1 MGKVKRRPIG
11 VTCTK
16 PHLEPIMSAK
26 TAEEM
31 LAVFQ
36 DMEASLDETDLGL
49 ASMKVAA
56 QLQKEGKDPEQA
68 LSFAHK
74 ALKNLDEEGE
84 HAILV
89 SLALHL
95 IGCVNLNFE
104 RYDDS
109 LEYLTRAER
118 LLGRIEKEGLAKVE
132 DIRTMMRAVYD
143 ELANVNTSLGRV
155 DEALDSGKKSLEILE
170 MTGEMGRMELAEE
183 YRTLA
188 NALLHV
194 SNNFKE
200 ALPLGLKVLEIHR
213 EELGEDS
220 VEVAH
225 DRKLL
230 GAIYSCAGE
239 HDKALEQFE
248 LSRKVKH
255 CLLSSDLLSVE
266 MDAAEMQISLG
277 KYDEAFNTMKGIF
290 QQTKDEKDS
299 ENQASMF
306 ILIGKALCDQGK
318 FADSKGCLE
327 FACKILDKKEAVS
340 PRFVTKACIDVAEI
354 YEDMNDFETAVSFLK
369 RALVLIKKE
378 PQETHAEGTLSA
390 RLRGTLSAR
399 IGRIL
404 LSGGQIP
411 RAIPYLESAAERL
424 KESFSSDPFV
434 SGHNYNNLGIA
445 YLESER
451 PQLAAQMFAAAK
463 DNLDVSRDHGPHHQ
477 DSIVARQNLSIAYS
491 TMGSYSLAIQFQQQV
506 VDAWKVHG
514 PTAQYEFRKALRT
527 LKELKK
533 KACGTSSNQLPTK
546 ALLLPLP

>member
-1 MGKVKRRPIG
+1 MGKAKRRPIG

-16 PHLEPIMSAK
+16 PHLEPIMSAT

-31 LAVFQ
+31 LAAFQ
-36 DMEASLDETDLGL
+36 DMEASLDEADLGL
-49 ASMKVAA
+49 ASMKVAT
-56 QLQKEGKDPEQA
+56 QLQKEGKDPERA

-95 IGCVNLNFE
+95 IGCVNLNLE

-109 LEYLTRAER
+109 LKYLTRAER
-118 LLGRIEKEGLAKVE
+118 LLGRIEKDGLAKVE
-132 DIRTMMRAVYD
+132 DIRTMMRSVYD

-188 NALLHV
+188 NALLRV

-200 ALPLGLKVLEIHR
+200 ALPLGLKALEIQ
-213 EELGEDS
+213 
-220 VEVAH
+220 A
-225 DRKLL
+225 K
-230 GAIYSCAGE
+230 
-239 HDKALEQFE
+239 DK
-248 LSRKVKH
+248 
-255 CLLSSDLLSVE
+255 
-266 MDAAEMQISLG
+266 
-277 KYDEAFNTMKGIF
+277 
-290 QQTKDEKDS
+290 KDG

-318 FADSKGCLE
+318 FADSKWCLE

-340 PRFVTKACIDVAEI
+340 PRFVTKAFIDVAEV
-354 YEDMNDFETAVSFLK
+354 YEDMDDFETAVSFLK
-369 RALVLIKKE
+369 RALALIEKE
-378 PQETHAEGTLSA
+378 LQEEKLAEGTL
-390 RLRGTLSAR
+390 RAR
-399 IGRIL
+399 IRRIL
-404 LSGGQIP
+404 LSRGQVP
-411 RAIPYLESAAERL
+411 RAIPYLESATERL
-424 KESFSSDPFV
+424 KESFASKLFAL
-434 SGHNYNNLGIA
+434 GYNYNNLGVA

-451 PQLAAQMFAAAK
+451 PQLAAQMFSAAK
-463 DNLDVSRDHGPHHQ
+463 DNLDVSRDHGPYHR

-491 TMGSYSLAIQFQQQV
+491 TMGSYSLAMQFQQQV

-533 KACGTSSNQLPTK
+533 KGCGTSSNQLPTK
-546 ALLLPLP
+546 ALPLPLP

>member
-1 MGKVKRRPIG
+1 MGKAKRSPIG

-31 LAVFQ
+31 LTVFQ

-49 ASMKVAA
+49 ASMKVAT
-56 QLQKEGKDPEQA
+56 QLQKEGKDPQQA

-95 IGCVNLNFE
+95 IGCVNLN
-104 RYDDS
+104 
-109 LEYLTRAER
+109 LE
-118 LLGRIEKEGLAKVE
+118 
-132 DIRTMMRAVYD
+132 RTMMRAVYD

-155 DEALDSGKKSLEILE
+155 DEALDSGKKSVEILE

-188 NALLHV
+188 NALLRV

-200 ALPLGLKVLEIHR
+200 ALPLGLKALEIHK
-213 EELGEDS
+213 EELGDDS

-225 DRKLL
+225 DRKIL
-230 GAIYSCAGE
+230 GAIYSNAGE
-239 HDKALEQFE
+239 HSKALEQFE

-255 CLLSSDLLSVE
+255 CRLNSELISVE

-277 KYDEAFNTMKGIF
+277 KYDEAFDTLKGIF

-306 ILIGKALCDQGK
+306 ILIVKALCDQGK

-340 PRFVTKACIDVAEI
+340 PRFVTKAFIDVAEV
-354 YEDMNDFETAVSFLK
+354 YEDMDDFETAVSFLK
-369 RALVLIKKE
+369 KALALIEKE
-378 PQETHAEGTLSA
+378 PQEEKLAEGTLSA
-390 RLRGTLSAR
+390 RFRGTLRAR
-399 IGRIL
+399 IGWIL
-404 LSGGQIP
+404 LSRGQVP
-411 RAIPYLESAAERL
+411 RAIPYLESAVERL
-424 KESFSSDPFV
+424 KESFASKLFAL
-434 SGHNYNNLGIA
+434 GHNYNNLGVA

-463 DNLDVSRDHGPHHQ
+463 DNLDVSRHHGPHH
-477 DSIVARQNLSIAYS
+477 
-491 TMGSYSLAIQFQQQV
+491 
-506 VDAWKVHG
+506 
-514 PTAQYEFRKALRT
+514 
-527 LKELKK
+527 
-533 KACGTSSNQLPTK
+533 
-546 ALLLPLP
+546 